1 MEAVAAEDFTCCYNI
16 NYNKNSPSEYIDII
30 AAAKRSIPLVET
42 IVWEKAMAVSLQGNN
57 LTRIYEFIFVLAKG
71 RFKIN
76 KESHRV
82 PAQPLE
88 DKQHRRN
95 HENHKA
101 CFPIALVEE
110 GIRTSATWRHDH

>member
-1 MEAVAAEDFTCCYNI
+1 
-16 NYNKNSPSEYIDII
+16 
-30 AAAKRSIPLVET
+30 
-42 IVWEKAMAVSLQGNN
+42 MAVSLQGNN

-76 KESHRV
+76 KNRTECLRNLWKISNIG
-82 PAQPLE
+82 A
-88 DKQHRRN
+88 N

-110 GIRTSATWRHDH
+110 GIKNFCPHGGTIIEPFGGTGTTAIAAEKLGCKSFVMELDPNTAT